1 MKKLFAF
8 FLIINGSLSAQLD
21 YHIIASKAQEKV
33 SIVLKQM
40 HASYNWL
47 DNAYATRERYYLS
60 SISLDY
66 IRQLKDLSVGNQ
78 ASYSLIQKLEM
89 IVEQLHVLDL
99 DQKEFERIQCAAQE
113 LIKPVMISRKMILT

>member
-60 SISLDY
+60 GISLDY
-66 IRQLKDLSVGNQ
+66 IRQLKELSVGNQ
-78 ASYSLIQKLEM
+78 EAHKLIEKLEA
-89 IVEQLHVLDL
+89 ILEELHMLDL

-113 LIKPVMISRKMILT
+113 LIRPVVMSSKFVVA